1 MGVSGQFDERR
12 MVTSKSSPAEGFE
25 ENPEWTEETTARSRP
40 ASEMHPPH
48 VVAALVKR
56 GRGRPVG
63 SDKESITLRLDK
75 EALDRFRAD
84 GPGWHTRIYEGVRK
98 AASL

>member
-1 MGVSGQFDERR
+1 M
-12 MVTSKSSPAEGFE
+12 SKVPPPEGFD

-63 SDKESITLRLDK
+63 SDKESVTLRLDK

-84 GPGWHTRIYEGVRK
+84 GPGWQTRINEAVRK
-98 AASL
+98 AVGL